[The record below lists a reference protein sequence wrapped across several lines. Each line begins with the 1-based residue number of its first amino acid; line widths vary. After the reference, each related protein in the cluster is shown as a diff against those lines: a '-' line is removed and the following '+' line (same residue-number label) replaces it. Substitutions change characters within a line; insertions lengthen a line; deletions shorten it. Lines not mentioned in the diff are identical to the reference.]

1 MVGLNVTE
9 KTLFTRALLDRVG
22 QTHGR
27 RSDFAAGVLNFMLGV
42 AERLGR
48 SGSPMHDPLAMGA
61 VIDPTLITTEDMH
74 VDIET
79 RGELTRG
86 ETVASRH
93 NSSDHR
99 SSEGDRLVV
108 ETSRRSSRMSRLP
121 SAWMLTGSCSSL
133 FPAWLTASKL
143 FLLCVRLGAPLQLGQ
158 LLFHLVDVCRLWR

>member
-108 ETSRRSSRMSRLP
+108 DNIQAVKPNVQVAVGVDADRFLQLLVSRLAD
-121 SAWMLTGSCSSL
+121 SE
-133 FPAWLTASKL
+133 
-143 FLLCVRLGAPLQLGQ
+143 
-158 LLFHLVDVCRLWR
+158 